1 MPATVKSYRWA
12 CADEFNACQ
21 QAHQLRVAGIPV
33 GVAGSTVIIPADAEM
48 LTEALPR
55 IESEVTQI
63 TMRNIIYMVSRGAEA
78 PIPSRRDR
86 AAAASYA
93 AFRYQSPYMRQV
105 VSGKSNALATV
116 FNALKKLYK

>member
-1 MPATVKSYRWA
+1 
-12 CADEFNACQ
+12 
-21 QAHQLRVAGIPV
+21 LRIAGIPV

-63 TMRNIIYMVSRGAEA
+63 TMRNIIYMVTRGAEA

-93 AFRYQSPYMRQV
+93 ASRHTRPV
-105 VSGKSNALATV
+105 VNSKLAAIFAALV
-116 FNALKKLYK
+116 RMS

>member
-1 MPATVKSYRWA
+1 
-12 CADEFNACQ
+12 
-21 QAHQLRVAGIPV
+21 
-33 GVAGSTVIIPADAEM
+33 
-48 LTEALPR
+48 
-55 IESEVTQI
+55 
-63 TMRNIIYMVSRGAEA
+63 MRNIIYMVTRGAEA